1 MTGNVV
7 EGGIEA
13 QVRQTFAN
21 LAAAL
26 AVHGAGL
33 DGIVKLTVYVADRAD
48 YDAFKRVR
56 AEVLA
61 PPFPAS
67 TAVRGDAPD
76 RRHAGRDRCGRGA
89 RRRAPAAVTEG
100 YPTLLSPV
108 RLGPATLRNRI
119 VSTSHQTSLVHDG
132 VPTDDFLA
140 YQEARARGG
149 AAAIFIEA
157 TAVHE
162 TGLLTS
168 HSIAGFDPAVVP
180 VYRRIGDALRAHGAA
195 LFLQLFHGGRERIT
209 APPRPAAVAPSAVP
223 SPRFHVEPRAL
234 TRRDIA
240 DLVAAFADC
249 AAKARA
255 GGVDGL
261 EVSFSHGY
269 LGAQFFS
276 PMTNLRDDEY
286 DLEHGL
292 RFGREVLAAV
302 REAAGDRVA
311 VGVRLAADE
320 GPTGALGPAACARI
334 ARGLCG
340 DGLVDFVDLALGYS
354 ATLMGS
360 VGIVP
365 PPPVERNAI
374 AEPAGAVRAVLPGLP
389 MIATTRIV
397 ELADAERL
405 LADGQ
410 ADVIGMTRAMIA
422 DPDLGLEG
430 RRRPGRRN
438 AALHRLQPGLHGPL
452 PRGRADRMRRQPA
465 DGPGADAAAAGAGSQ
480 RDVLVI
486 GGARPGRR
494 RPQGARNGD
503 GSRCWNAA
511 DEIGGQLAARRPGAR
526 PRGDVGGVR
535 RRRPAR
541 LAAAGVDV
549 RLGTAATTADAD
561 GRELVVLAT
570 APGRRAAT
578 PPRPAVPDRP
588 GVGGDRRPRRDRRA
602 GAGGRLGR
610 RLRGPRRGRAAR
622 RGRARRRAGV
632 RRRGAGEDI
641 HQYQRNLYLARLDK
655 AGVRIRH
662 HLGAGPGR
670 ATAAPRLLRP
680 GGADQPGRDGRPGP
694 GPRARRRAV
703 GGVEGR
709 PGVVRAGDVLGP
721 RSAEEAI
728 LEGTLAVR

>member
-1 MTGNVV
+1 
-7 EGGIEA
+7 
-13 QVRQTFAN
+13 
-21 LAAAL
+21 
-26 AVHGAGL
+26 
-33 DGIVKLTVYVADRAD
+33 
-48 YDAFKRVR
+48 
-56 AEVLA
+56 
-61 PPFPAS
+61 
-67 TAVRGDAPD
+67 
-76 RRHAGRDRCGRGA
+76 
-89 RRRAPAAVTEG
+89 VTER
-100 YPTLLSPV
+100 YPTLLSSV

-119 VSTSHQTSLVHDG
+119 VSTSHQTNLVHDG

-162 TGLLTS
+162 TGLLS
-168 HSIAGFDPAVVP
+168 AHSIAGFDPAVVP
-180 VYRRIGDALRAHGAA
+180 VYRRLGEALRSHGAR

-240 DLVAAFADC
+240 DLIAAFGDC
-249 AAKARA
+249 ATKARE

-261 EVSFSHGY
+261 EVSMSHGY

-292 RFGREVLAAV
+292 RFAREVLTAV
-302 REAAGDRVA
+302 REAAGDGVA

-320 GPTGALGPAACARI
+320 GPSGALGPAACARI

-354 ATLMGS
+354 PTLMGS

-374 AEPAGAVRAVLPGLP
+374 AEPAGAVRAALPGVP
-389 MIATTRIV
+389 MIATTRV
-397 ELADAERL
+397 VDLDDAERL

-422 DPDLGLEG
+422 DPDLISKAIAG
-430 RRRPGRRN
+430 RSADVLHCIGCNQGCIGHYHAGTPIACVVNPRTGRERT
-438 AALHRLQPGLHGPL
+438 L
-452 PRGRADRMRRQPA
+452 PRPV
-465 DGPGADAAAAGAGSQ
+465 PGSSK

-486 GGARPGRR
+486 GGGPAGVAAAIEAARS
-494 RPQGARNGD
+494 GD
-503 GSRCWNAA
+503 RVTLLERD
-511 DEIGGQLAARRPGAR
+511 DEIGGQLRLAGRAPAHTETWEVYAGDARR
-526 PRGDVGGVR
+526 D
-535 RRRPAR
+535 

-549 RLGTAATTADAD
+549 RLGTVATAADAD
-561 GRELVVLAT
+561 GHDLVVVAT
-570 APGRRAAT
+570 GARPFR
-578 PPRPAVPDRP
+578 PP
-588 GVGGDRRPRRDRRA
+588 
-602 GAGGRLGR
+602 L
-610 RLRGPRRGRAAR
+610 AAR
-622 RGRARRRAGV
+622 LPFRVLQAWEAIAGPGDV
-632 RRRGAGEDI
+632 EGPVLVADWGGGYEGLDAAELLAAAGCDVELASGGVVPGEDV
-641 HQYQRNLYLARLDK
+641 HQYQRNLYLARLDV

-662 HLGAGPGR
+662 HLELTP
-670 ATAAPRLLRP
+670 
-680 GGADQPGRDGRPGP
+680 DGRCLRHVFSGREEEIGP
-694 GPRARRRAV
+694 IATLVLAQGRTPDDQLWRAL
-703 GGVEGR
+703 EGR

>member
-1 MTGNVV
+1 VS
-7 EGGIEA
+7 EA
-13 QVRQTFAN
+13 
-21 LAAAL
+21 
-26 AVHGAGL
+26 
-33 DGIVKLTVYVADRAD
+33 
-48 YDAFKRVR
+48 
-56 AEVLA
+56 
-61 PPFPAS
+61 
-67 TAVRGDAPD
+67 
-76 RRHAGRDRCGRGA
+76 
-89 RRRAPAAVTEG
+89 

-132 VPTDDFLA
+132 VPTEDFLA

-180 VYRRIGDALRAHGAA
+180 VYRRIGDALRSHGSA

-249 AAKARA
+249 AAKARE

-276 PMTNLRDDEY
+276 PMTNFRDDEY
-286 DLEHGL
+286 GLEHGL

-302 REAAGDRVA
+302 REAAGDGVA

-354 ATLMGS
+354 ATMMGS

-389 MIATTRIV
+389 MIATTRVV

-422 DPDLGLEG
+422 DPDLVGK
-430 RRRPGRRN
+430 
-438 AALHRLQPGLHGPL
+438 
-452 PRGRADRMRRQPA
+452 
-465 DGPGADAAAAGAGSQ
+465 AAAGREDEILHCIGCNQGCIGHYHAGTPIGCIVNPRTGRERTLPRPVPGSSH

-486 GGARPGRR
+486 GAGPAGIAAALEA
-494 RPQGARNGD
+494 ARNGD
-503 GSRCWNAA
+503 RVTLLERGDA
-511 DEIGGQLAARRPGAR
+511 IGGQLRLAGRAPAHTETWEVYA
-526 PRGDVGGVR
+526 GDAER
-535 RRRPAR
+535 D

-549 RLGTAATTADAD
+549 RLGTAATAADAD
-561 GRELVVLAT
+561 GRDLVVLAT
-570 APGRRAAT
+570 GARPYTPRLHRDLPFRLVQAWDAIADPAAI
-578 PPRPAVPDRP
+578 
-588 GVGGDRRPRRDRRA
+588 VGPVLVADWGGGYEGLDAAELLA
-602 GAGGRLGR
+602 GAGHDVELACGGL
-610 RLRGPRRGRAAR
+610 LP
-622 RGRARRRAGV
+622 
-632 RRRGAGEDI
+632 GEDV
-641 HQYQRNLYLARLDK
+641 HQYQRNLYLARLDE

-662 HLGAGPGR
+662 HLGLSPDGHALRHVFSGR
-670 ATAAPRLLRP
+670 EEPINPVATVVLA
-680 GGADQPGRDGRPGP
+680 QGRVPDD
-694 GPRARRRAV
+694 ALWEAL
-703 GGVEGR
+703 EGR
-709 PGVVRAGDVLGP
+709 PNVVRAGDVLGP

>member
-1 MTGNVV
+1 M
-7 EGGIEA
+7 
-13 QVRQTFAN
+13 
-21 LAAAL
+21 
-26 AVHGAGL
+26 
-33 DGIVKLTVYVADRAD
+33 
-48 YDAFKRVR
+48 
-56 AEVLA
+56 
-61 PPFPAS
+61 
-67 TAVRGDAPD
+67 
-76 RRHAGRDRCGRGA
+76 
-89 RRRAPAAVTEG
+89 
-100 YPTLLSPV
+100 
-108 RLGPATLRNRI
+108 
-119 VSTSHQTSLVHDG
+119 
-132 VPTDDFLA
+132 PTDDFLA

-180 VYRRIGDALRAHGAA
+180 VYRRIGDALRSNGAA

-389 MIATTRIV
+389 MIATTRVV

-422 DPDLGLEG
+422 DPDLL
-430 RRRPGRRN
+430 
-438 AALHRLQPGLHGPL
+438 AK
-452 PRGRADRMRRQPA
+452 
-465 DGPGADAAAAGAGSQ
+465 AAAGREDEILHCIGCNQGCIGHYHAGTPIGCIVNPRTGRERTLPRPVAGSSH

-486 GGARPGRR
+486 GAGPAGDRR
-494 RPQGARNGD
+494 RARGGPQRRSRHAAR
-503 GSRCWNAA
+503 AA
-511 DEIGGQLAARRPGAR
+511 DAIGGQLRLAGRAPAHAETWEVYAR
-526 PRGDVGGVR
+526 DVER
-535 RRRPAR
+535 D

-549 RLGTAATTADAD
+549 RLGTAATSADAD
-561 GRELVVLAT
+561 GRDLVVLAT
-570 APGRRAAT
+570 GARPFEPRLHRDLPFRLVQAWDAIADPAAI
-578 PPRPAVPDRP
+578 
-588 GVGGDRRPRRDRRA
+588 VGPVLVADWGGGYEGLDAAELLAAA
-602 GAGGRLGR
+602 GHDVELACGGAD
-610 RLRGPRRGRAAR
+610 PRRGRAPVPAQPLPGAAR
-622 RGRARRRAGV
+622 RGRRADPAPPRRCPRTGTRCAMSSPAGRSRSTPSRRSSSPRDASPTTHCGRRSRAARASSAPATCSARDRPRRRSW
-632 RRRGAGEDI
+632 
-641 HQYQRNLYLARLDK
+641 K
-655 AGVRIRH
+655 A
-662 HLGAGPGR
+662 PSPCGR
-670 ATAAPRLLRP
+670 
-680 GGADQPGRDGRPGP
+680 
-694 GPRARRRAV
+694 
-703 GGVEGR
+703 
-709 PGVVRAGDVLGP
+709 
-721 RSAEEAI
+721 
-728 LEGTLAVR
+728 LAVWASSGAHAS

>member
-1 MTGNVV
+1 V
-7 EGGIEA
+7 
-13 QVRQTFAN
+13 
-21 LAAAL
+21 
-26 AVHGAGL
+26 
-33 DGIVKLTVYVADRAD
+33 
-48 YDAFKRVR
+48 
-56 AEVLA
+56 
-61 PPFPAS
+61 S
-67 TAVRGDAPD
+67 
-76 RRHAGRDRCGRGA
+76 
-89 RRRAPAAVTEG
+89 

-108 RLGPATLRNRI
+108 RLGPAVLRNRI

-132 VPTDDFLA
+132 VPTEDFLA

-180 VYRRIGDALRAHGAA
+180 VYRRIGDALRSHGSA

-249 AAKARA
+249 AAKARE

-276 PMTNLRDDEY
+276 PMTNFRDDEY
-286 DLEHGL
+286 GLEHAL

-302 REAAGDRVA
+302 REAAGDGVA

-354 ATLMGS
+354 ATMMGS

-389 MIATTRIV
+389 MIATTRVV

-422 DPDLGLEG
+422 DPDLVGK
-430 RRRPGRRN
+430 
-438 AALHRLQPGLHGPL
+438 
-452 PRGRADRMRRQPA
+452 
-465 DGPGADAAAAGAGSQ
+465 AAAGREHEILHCIGCNQGCIGHYHAGTPIGCIVNPRTGRERTLPRPVPGSSH

-486 GGARPGRR
+486 GAGPAGIAAALEA
-494 RPQGARNGD
+494 ARNGD
-503 GSRCWNAA
+503 RVTVLERAG
-511 DEIGGQLAARRPGAR
+511 EIGGQLRLAGQAAAHAETWEVYAGDARR
-526 PRGDVGGVR
+526 D
-535 RRRPAR
+535 
-541 LAAAGVDV
+541 LAAAGIDV
-549 RLGTAATTADAD
+549 RLGTGATAADAD
-561 GRELVVLAT
+561 GRDLVVLAT
-570 APGRRAAT
+570 GARPYAPRLHRDLPFRLVQAWDAIADPSAIVGPVLVADWGGGYEGLDAAELL
-578 PPRPAVPDRP
+578 AAAGHDVELAC
-588 GVGGDRRPRRDRRA
+588 GGLIP
-602 GAGGRLGR
+602 
-610 RLRGPRRGRAAR
+610 
-622 RGRARRRAGV
+622 
-632 RRRGAGEDI
+632 GEDV
-641 HQYQRNLYLARLDK
+641 HQYQRNLYLARLDE

-662 HLGAGPGR
+662 HLGLSPDGHALRHVFSGR
-670 ATAAPRLLRP
+670 EEPINPVATVVLA
-680 GGADQPGRDGRPGP
+680 QGRVPDD
-694 GPRARRRAV
+694 ALWEAL
-703 GGVEGR
+703 EGR
-709 PGVVRAGDVLGP
+709 SNVVRAGDVLGP

>member
-1 MTGNVV
+1 VS
-7 EGGIEA
+7 EA
-13 QVRQTFAN
+13 
-21 LAAAL
+21 
-26 AVHGAGL
+26 
-33 DGIVKLTVYVADRAD
+33 
-48 YDAFKRVR
+48 
-56 AEVLA
+56 
-61 PPFPAS
+61 
-67 TAVRGDAPD
+67 
-76 RRHAGRDRCGRGA
+76 
-89 RRRAPAAVTEG
+89 

-132 VPTDDFLA
+132 VPTEDFLA

-180 VYRRIGDALRAHGAA
+180 VYRRIGDALRSHGSA

-249 AAKARA
+249 AAKARE

-276 PMTNLRDDEY
+276 PMTNFRDDGY
-286 DLEHGL
+286 GLEHGL

-302 REAAGDRVA
+302 REAAGDGVA

-354 ATLMGS
+354 ATMMGS

-389 MIATTRIV
+389 MIATTRVV

-422 DPDLGLEG
+422 DPDLVGK
-430 RRRPGRRN
+430 
-438 AALHRLQPGLHGPL
+438 
-452 PRGRADRMRRQPA
+452 
-465 DGPGADAAAAGAGSQ
+465 AAAGREDEILHCVGCNQGCIGHYHAGTPIGCIVNPRTGRERTLPRPLPGSSH

-486 GGARPGRR
+486 GAGPAGIAAALEA
-494 RPQGARNGD
+494 ARNGD
-503 GSRCWNAA
+503 RVTLLERGDA
-511 DEIGGQLAARRPGAR
+511 IGGQL
-526 PRGDVGGVR
+526 
-535 RRRPAR
+535 R
-541 LAAAGVDV
+541 LAGRAPAHTETWEVYAGDAERDLAADGVDV
-549 RLGTAATTADAD
+549 RLGTAATAADAD
-561 GRELVVLAT
+561 GRDLVVLAT
-570 APGRRAAT
+570 GARPYTPRLHRDLPFRLVQAWDAIADPAAI
-578 PPRPAVPDRP
+578 
-588 GVGGDRRPRRDRRA
+588 VGPVLVADWGGGYEGLDAAELLA
-602 GAGGRLGR
+602 GAGHDVELACGGL
-610 RLRGPRRGRAAR
+610 LP
-622 RGRARRRAGV
+622 
-632 RRRGAGEDI
+632 GEDV
-641 HQYQRNLYLARLDK
+641 HQYQRNLYLARLDE

-662 HLGAGPGR
+662 HLGLSPDGHALRHVFSGR
-670 ATAAPRLLRP
+670 EEPINPVATVVLA
-680 GGADQPGRDGRPGP
+680 QGRVPDD
-694 GPRARRRAV
+694 ALWEV
-703 GGVEGR
+703 LEGR
-709 PGVVRAGDVLGP
+709 PNVVRAGDVLGP

>member
-1 MTGNVV
+1 MT
-7 EGGIEA
+7 EA
-13 QVRQTFAN
+13 
-21 LAAAL
+21 
-26 AVHGAGL
+26 
-33 DGIVKLTVYVADRAD
+33 
-48 YDAFKRVR
+48 
-56 AEVLA
+56 
-61 PPFPAS
+61 
-67 TAVRGDAPD
+67 
-76 RRHAGRDRCGRGA
+76 
-89 RRRAPAAVTEG
+89 

-422 DPDLGLEG
+422 DPDLVGK
-430 RRRPGRRN
+430 
-438 AALHRLQPGLHGPL
+438 
-452 PRGRADRMRRQPA
+452 
-465 DGPGADAAAAGAGSQ
+465 AAAGRDDEILHCIGCNQGCIGHYHAGTPIACIVNPRTGRERTLPRPVARSSH

-486 GGARPGRR
+486 GAGPAGIAAALEAARC
-494 RPQGARNGD
+494 GD
-503 GSRCWNAA
+503 RVTLLERA
-511 DEIGGQLAARRPGAR
+511 DAIGGQLRLAGRAPAHAETWEVYA
-526 PRGDVGGVR
+526 GDAER
-535 RRRPAR
+535 D

-549 RLGTAATTADAD
+549 RLGTAAMAPDAD
-561 GRELVVLAT
+561 GRDLVVLAT
-570 APGRRAAT
+570 GARPFT
-578 PPRPAVPDRP
+578 PRL
-588 GVGGDRRPRRDRRA
+588 RRDLPFRLVQAWDAIADPAAIA
-602 GAGGRLGR
+602 GPVLVADWGGGYEGLDAAELLAAAGHDVELACGGLI
-610 RLRGPRRGRAAR
+610 P
-622 RGRARRRAGV
+622 
-632 RRRGAGEDI
+632 GEDV
-641 HQYQRNLYLARLDK
+641 HQYQRNLYLARLDE

-662 HLGAGPGR
+662 HLGLSPDGHTLRHVFSGR
-670 ATAAPRLLRP
+670 EEPINPVATVVLA
-680 GGADQPGRDGRPGP
+680 QGRVPDD
-694 GPRARRRAV
+694 ALWEAF
-703 GGVEGR
+703 EGR

>member
-1 MTGNVV
+1 MS
-7 EGGIEA
+7 E
-13 QVRQTFAN
+13 R
-21 LAAAL
+21 
-26 AVHGAGL
+26 
-33 DGIVKLTVYVADRAD
+33 
-48 YDAFKRVR
+48 
-56 AEVLA
+56 
-61 PPFPAS
+61 
-67 TAVRGDAPD
+67 
-76 RRHAGRDRCGRGA
+76 
-89 RRRAPAAVTEG
+89 

-180 VYRRIGDALRAHGAA
+180 VYRRLGDALRSHGCG

-209 APPRPAAVAPSAVP
+209 AAPRPAAVAPSAVP

-234 TRRDIA
+234 TKRDIA
-240 DLVAAFADC
+240 DLLAAFADC
-249 AAKARA
+249 AAKARE

-261 EVSFSHGY
+261 EVSMSHGY

-276 PMTNLRDDEY
+276 PMTNFRDDEY
-286 DLEHGL
+286 GLENGL
-292 RFGREVLAAV
+292 RFAREVLTAV
-302 REAAGDRVA
+302 REGAGDRVA

-374 AEPAGAVRAVLPGLP
+374 AEPAGAVRAALPGVP
-389 MIATTRIV
+389 MIATTRV
-397 ELADAERL
+397 VSLDDAERL

-422 DPDLGLEG
+422 DPDLIAKAASG
-430 RRRPGRRN
+430 RTDDVLHCIGCNQGCIGHYHAGTTIACVVNPRTGRERT
-438 AALHRLQPGLHGPL
+438 L
-452 PRGRADRMRRQPA
+452 PRPV
-465 DGPGADAAAAGAGSQ
+465 PGSSN

-486 GGARPGRR
+486 GGGPAGIAAAIEAARS
-494 RPQGARNGD
+494 GD
-503 GSRCWNAA
+503 RVTLIERS
-511 DEIGGQLAARRPGAR
+511 DEVGGQLRLAGRAPAHIETWEVYA
-526 PRGDVGGVR
+526 GDVR
-535 RRRPAR
+535 RD

-549 RLGTAATTADAD
+549 RLGTVATTADAD
-561 GRELVVLAT
+561 GRDLVVVATGARPYNPPIAPRLPFRVVQAWQAIADPGAIEGPALVADWGGGYEGLDATELLA
-570 APGRRAAT
+570 AAGCQVEL
-578 PPRPAVPDRP
+578 ASGGVVP
-588 GVGGDRRPRRDRRA
+588 
-602 GAGGRLGR
+602 
-610 RLRGPRRGRAAR
+610 
-622 RGRARRRAGV
+622 
-632 RRRGAGEDI
+632 GEDV
-641 HQYQRNLYLARLDK
+641 HQYQRNLYLARLDE

-662 HLGAGPGR
+662 HLELTADGR
-670 ATAAPRLLRP
+670 ALRHVFS
-680 GGADQPGRDGRPGP
+680 GRVEEIGPIATLVLAQGRTPDDELW
-694 GPRARRRAV
+694 RTL
-703 GGVEGR
+703 EGR

>member
-1 MTGNVV
+1 MS
-7 EGGIEA
+7 E
-13 QVRQTFAN
+13 R
-21 LAAAL
+21 
-26 AVHGAGL
+26 
-33 DGIVKLTVYVADRAD
+33 
-48 YDAFKRVR
+48 
-56 AEVLA
+56 
-61 PPFPAS
+61 
-67 TAVRGDAPD
+67 
-76 RRHAGRDRCGRGA
+76 
-89 RRRAPAAVTEG
+89 
-100 YPTLLSPV
+100 YPTLLSPI

-119 VSTSHQTSLVHDG
+119 VSTSHQTNLVHDG

-157 TAVHE
+157 TGVHE
-162 TGLLTS
+162 TGLLS
-168 HSIAGFDPAVVP
+168 AHSIAGFDPAVVP
-180 VYRRIGDALRAHGAA
+180 VYRRVGDALRSHGAC

-209 APPRPAAVAPSAVP
+209 SPPRPAAVAPSAVP

-240 DLVAAFADC
+240 DLMAAFADC
-249 AAKARA
+249 AAKARE

-261 EVSFSHGY
+261 EVSMSHGY

-292 RFGREVLAAV
+292 RFARDVLTAV

-354 ATLMGS
+354 PTLMGS

-374 AEPAGAVRAVLPGLP
+374 AEPAGAVRAALPGVP
-389 MIATTRIV
+389 MIATTRV
-397 ELADAERL
+397 VDLDDAERL

-410 ADVIGMTRAMIA
+410 TDVIGMTRAMIA
-422 DPDLGLEG
+422 DPDLISKAVAG
-430 RRRPGRRN
+430 RAAEVLHCIGCNQGCIGHYHAGTPIACVVNPRTGRERT
-438 AALHRLQPGLHGPL
+438 L
-452 PRGRADRMRRQPA
+452 PRPI
-465 DGPGADAAAAGAGSQ
+465 PGSSS

-486 GGARPGRR
+486 GGGPAGIAAAVEA
-494 RPQGARNGD
+494 ARNGD
-503 GSRCWNAA
+503 RVTLLERG
-511 DEIGGQLAARRPGAR
+511 DDIGGQLRLAGCAPAHTETWEVYAGDARR
-526 PRGDVGGVR
+526 D
-535 RRRPAR
+535 

-549 RLGTAATTADAD
+549 RLGTVATTADAD
-561 GRELVVLAT
+561 GHDLVVVATGARPFRPPLAT
-570 APGRRAAT
+570 RLPFRVLQAWEAIADPGAVVGPVLVADWGGGYEGLDAAELL
-578 PPRPAVPDRP
+578 AAAGLDVELASGGVVP
-588 GVGGDRRPRRDRRA
+588 
-602 GAGGRLGR
+602 
-610 RLRGPRRGRAAR
+610 
-622 RGRARRRAGV
+622 
-632 RRRGAGEDI
+632 GEDV
-641 HQYQRNLYLARLDK
+641 HQYQRNLYLARLDL

-662 HLGAGPGR
+662 HLE
-670 ATAAPRLLRP
+670 LMS
-680 GGADQPGRDGRPGP
+680 DGRLRHVFSGREEEIGEITTLVLAQGRTPDDELW
-694 GPRARRRAV
+694 RTL
-703 GGVEGR
+703 EGR